1 MNRLI
6 YILPKREYFSRGGR
20 GSVTHAL
27 GVIEGFSDNNQPI
40 TVISGNGLDLHE
52 GKFANTKM
60 ITVATNNE
68 GKELSKTAWQDE
80 LLKVVEKELKIGDV
94 STLMVRYAA
103 SSPLLLGKLAK
114 LARAYRI
121 KSVVEVNSFAV
132 HNEAKIPNALRPLAL
147 KFESSIVSKF
157 DLVYVI
163 SKALKAQLL
172 KGGCKSELLVV
183 PNGASKKQLLKTDN
197 LNPKEAIRF
206 VYLGVMQYYYDFE
219 TLIAGFKIYK
229 DKGGTGSLEFY
240 GDGVSEAPSKE
251 LAKGLEDVY
260 FHGRYKVEDLPEI
273 VNANTDIMVLPYG
286 ESGEDS
292 IRSPIKLFEYMALGA
307 AILAN
312 DVGQI
317 SDIAKHGKTAYLYE
331 NKNPVSLADA
341 MYYLSA
347 NPELRI
353 KLAKQGQEDFIKN
366 HTWKARMKYLGDY
379 FAKKE
384 AVNG

>member
-27 GVIEGFSDNNQPI
+27 GVMEGFSDNARPMTI
-40 TVISGNGLDLHE
+40 ISGNGLDLHE
-52 GKFANTKM
+52 GKFSNTKM
-60 ITVATNNE
+60 MVVPTTRE
-68 GKELSKTAWQDE
+68 GKELSKTAWQDD
-80 LLKVVEKELKIGDV
+80 LLKVVEKELKKGDA

-103 SSPLLLGKLAK
+103 SSPLFLGKLAK
-114 LARAYRI
+114 LARAYST

-132 HNEAKIPNALRPLAL
+132 HNEAKIPKAMRPIAL

-163 SKALKAQLL
+163 SKALKVQLL
-172 KGGCKSELLVV
+172 KGGCKSEIVV
-183 PNGASKKQLLKTDN
+183 IPNGASKKQLLETGD
-197 LNPKEAIRF
+197 LSPKEPIRF

-219 TLIAGFKIYK
+219 TLIEGFKIFK
-229 DKGGTGSLEFY
+229 DKGGLGSLHFY

-251 LAKGLEDVY
+251 LAKDLDDVY
-260 FHGRYKVEDLPEI
+260 FHGRYKLEDLPKI
-273 VNANTDIMVLPYG
+273 VNAETDIMVLPYG

-307 AILAN
+307 PILAN
-312 DVGQI
+312 SVGQI
-317 SDIAKHGKTAYLYE
+317 KDIAIPNKTAYLYE
-331 NKNPVSLADA
+331 NKNPVSLAND
-341 MYYLSA
+341 MYYLSKH
-347 NPELRI
+347 PELRMS
-353 KLAKQGQEDFIKN
+353 LAKQGQEDFIKN

-384 AVNG
+384 VVNV